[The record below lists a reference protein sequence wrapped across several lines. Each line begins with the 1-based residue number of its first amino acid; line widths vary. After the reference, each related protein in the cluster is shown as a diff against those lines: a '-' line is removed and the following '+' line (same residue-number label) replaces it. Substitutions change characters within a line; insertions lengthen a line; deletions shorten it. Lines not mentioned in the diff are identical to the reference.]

1 MKRIAV
7 ILLIL
12 ALSLSCLCGCEDDDA
27 EKTVQKTDPTATTT
41 DGDEIG
47 LLPEIPF

>member
-7 ILLIL
+7 ILLTL
-12 ALSLSCLCGCEDDDA
+12 VLLLSCLWGCEEDGA
-27 EKTVQKTDPTATTT
+27 EETVQKTDPTATTT
-41 DGDEIG
+41 DGDETG